1 VGLALVAVV
10 GSTVMMGVVA
20 RGRTAVALSSAST
33 TSAPAHS
40 APAHSMPAGVL
51 DHVVNGPLRAG
62 SIWSAADLTNWAGY
76 AQIDGPLPYTQ
87 VTDTFVV
94 PTVDTVAKGTEVMS
108 DWVGIGGVQI
118 SDRLVQAGI
127 QMVSLKGQ
135 AYYEAWTEVYP
146 NPERTLPMTI
156 EPGDTVTVTVA
167 HREKDRWLLQVT
179 DGATVGQRSIHVSN
193 RVTPAVSVEV
203 IEERPC
209 LRAPCNDTEDFANLA
224 QTSDVTFM
232 PGSFSTTKWGKTPVE
247 TPLMASGSGAS
258 GPNRFVMTDGEGDT
272 LAVPSAPNTEANGFT
287 VADGATVPS
296 PPS

>member
-1 VGLALVAVV
+1 VGLALMAVV
-10 GSTVMMGVVA
+10 ASTLMTAG
-20 RGRTAVALSSAST
+20 TAVAHSSAPM
-33 TSAPAHS
+33 TSVPVAPV
-40 APAHSMPAGVL
+40 PGGVL

-62 SIWSAADLTNWAGY
+62 STWSAANLTNWAGY

-94 PTVDTVAKGTEVMS
+94 PTVDTAAKGTQVMS

-135 AYYEAWTEVYP
+135 AYYTAWTEVYP
-146 NPERTLPMTI
+146 DPERTLHMTI
-156 EPGDTVTVTVA
+156 EPGDTVTITVA
-167 HREKDRWLLQVT
+167 HKKKDRWLLQVT
-179 DGATVGQRSIHVSN
+179 DGPTVGQRSIHVSN
-193 RVTPAVSVEV
+193 RVTPAASVEV

-209 LRAPCNDTEDFANLA
+209 LRSPCNESDDFANLA

-247 TPLMASGSGAS
+247 TPLMASGPGDS

-272 LAVPSAPNTEANGFT
+272 LAVPSTPNAEANGFT
-287 VADGATVPS
+287 VADGATAPS
-296 PPS
+296 PPA